1 MSNDSLHTPPC
12 LDASEE
18 AAPLGWL
25 LSMLREAMV
34 GVMADDTPALKK
46 ANALARLA
54 NLYLKAYK
62 TADLKRTNAELVA
75 RVAELEQRLTTSRI
89 ETASGEE
96 EASGQSVSE
105 QNANAAAIK
114 PGRAKHPKP
123 GSHGKNHST
132 GHHNGRPRP
141 KPKPSPAP
149 R

>member
-12 LDASEE
+12 LNAGEE
-18 AAPLGWL
+18 AVPLGWF

-34 GVMADDTPALKK
+34 GVMAGEPQALQK
-46 ANALARLA
+46 ANSLARLG
-54 NLYLKAYK
+54 NLYLKAYM
-62 TADLKRTNAELVA
+62 TDDLKRINAELVE
-75 RVAELEQRLTTSRI
+75 RVAELEQHMAAGI

-96 EASGQSVSE
+96 EAAGQSVPE
-105 QNANAAAIK
+105 QDASAAAIK

-132 GHHNGRPRP
+132 GHHHGRPRP
-141 KPKPSPAP
+141 KQKSSPAP